1 MNEDLNKGREGN
13 TIFMDW
19 KIQEYH
25 RYISLNNLKTKDNPN
40 VLQQKNALFHLA
52 IIIQLN
58 VFSAENE

>member
-19 KIQEYH
+19 KIQEY
-25 RYISLNNLKTKDNPN
+25 S
-40 VLQQKNALFHLA
+40 QHLD

-58 VFSAENE
+58 VFNAENE